1 MKRRDFIKH
10 SLLTSAALY
19 SACSTNVNSSKKKIK
34 VVLIGIDGA
43 NWPTL
48 DPLMEKG
55 KLPYWKQLKNDSAW
69 AYLKTFKPTK
79 SSVVWTSIA
88 TGKSMQKHGIMD
100 FTFLDKNN
108 IQVPYSNI
116 ERREPAIWQILDEYS
131 KKSIVINWFVS
142 HPPDKIDGIMISDN
156 FRRVVA
162 RAEEKVEDYKDSVQ
176 PSIYFHK
183 LLELAEKDYNRVF
196 QKTGLP
202 DYPKLYNDLHP
213 GMDFKD
219 VPIMK
224 TFRSLAT
231 QDNFVSTISE
241 NLFRTKEFDFFATY
255 VRMPDLVQHFSA
267 RMFDDKYTEEL
278 VNALKSNTLTKEKH
292 REAILKIADIIEP
305 AYRFSEQLI
314 ESLLTYKKYEDAYFI
329 IVSDH
334 GFTLYPGGYN
344 HYGLPDEY
352 DAPSGIMMIKGPK
365 VIKGQLESASV
376 YDIAPTVLHLFDYP
390 VGKNMDGKPLVK
402 AFDLNRKLSY
412 KTYKLD
418 QRNKKRTPN
427 KADEE
432 AIKELKSI
440 GYI

>member
-10 SLLTSAALY
+10 SLLTSAAFY
-19 SACSTNVNSSKKKIK
+19 AACGSNVKNNKRKIK

-55 KLPYWKQLKNDSAW
+55 KLPFWKQLKSESAW

-88 TGKSMQKHGIMD
+88 TGKSMQKHGILD

-108 IQVPYSNI
+108 IQVPYSNM

-131 KKSIVINWFVS
+131 KKAIVINWFVS

-162 RAEEKVEDYKDSVQ
+162 RPEEKVEDYKDSVH
-176 PSIYFHK
+176 PTIYFHK
-183 LLELAEKDYNRVF
+183 LLELAEKDYHRVF
-196 QKTGLP
+196 RKTGLP
-202 DYPKLYNDLHP
+202 DYPKLYTDLHP

-224 TFRSLAT
+224 TYRSLAT

-241 NLFRTKEFDFFATY
+241 NLFRTKDFDFFATY
-255 VRMPDLVQHFSA
+255 IRMPDLVQHFSA
-267 RMFDDKYTEEL
+267 RMFEDKYTEEL
-278 VNALKSNTLTKEKH
+278 VAALKNNTLTEEKH

-305 AYRFSEQLI
+305 AYRFSEQLLK
-314 ESLLTYKKYEDAYFI
+314 SLLDYKKYEDAYFI

-352 DAPSGIMMIKGPK
+352 EAPPGIMMIKGPK

-376 YDIAPTVLHLFDYP
+376 YDIAPTILHLFDYP
-390 VGKNMDGKPLVK
+390 IGKNMDGKPLVK
-402 AFDLNRKLSY
+402 AFDFNRKLTY

-418 QRNKKRTPN
+418 QREKRRTPN